1 MEKIIIPCLLALE
14 FAALYFILIGYKV
27 IHIGFVFACAVLAV
41 LIFLTIGFPLY
52 AKALGH
58 FMTAHKITTGIISVV
73 LAVLIAHPIVFSVRM
88 ANAMHN
94 TTDTPDAVVVLGC
107 QVIGTRPSTML
118 QARLVAAENYLK
130 AHPDVICVVSGG
142 QGENEQISEAQCM
155 YNYLTENGIPAAQ
168 ILMEDQSTSTE
179 ENLRFSKELLQSKG
193 YATEKI
199 AFATDGFHEY
209 RVSLLAKDNGITAY
223 AVSAKTDM
231 RFVTSYWVR
240 EWLALAERF
249 YL

>member
-1 MEKIIIPCLLALE
+1 
-14 FAALYFILIGYKV
+14 
-27 IHIGFVFACAVLAV
+27 
-41 LIFLTIGFPLY
+41 
-52 AKALGH
+52 
-58 FMTAHKITTGIISVV
+58 
-73 LAVLIAHPIVFSVRM
+73 
-88 ANAMHN
+88 
-94 TTDTPDAVVVLGC
+94 
-107 QVIGTRPSTML
+107 
-118 QARLVAAENYLK
+118 
-130 AHPDVICVVSGG
+130 
-142 QGENEQISEAQCM
+142 M

-223 AVSAKTDM
+223 AVSAKTDI